1 MPPCIQQLKNKTDDI
16 FFYKTQSMST
26 NFIVSFRWIS
36 AATGVI
42 SFIIFLPGIFTEYYI
57 AEKELDALKKLADED
72 LKKKQSENEVGQNNS
87 N

>member
-1 MPPCIQQLKNKTDDI
+1 MISFDQR
-16 FFYKTQSMST
+16 QSTST
-26 NFIVSFRWIS
+26 NFKVSFRWIS

-72 LKKKQSENEVGQNNS
+72 LKKKQSENEVRQNNS